1 MRTMYWE
8 VADDDDYDEEDE
20 NDETLLKQKKITV
33 LNIKM

>member
-20 NDETLLKQKKITV
+20 EDETLLKQKKITV